1 MNWLHTATIV
11 VHVLL
16 AAAIV
21 GLVLL
26 QRGKGA
32 DAGAGFGAGASG
44 TVFGARGSASFLS
57 RTTATLAAL
66 FIATSLTLAYMGGR
80 TPKRRRS
87 VIDRVQEPTTSMRRR
102 RANCRHVP
110 SRLRRREAQIE
121 APARRRR
128 RAAGSQRATIAVD
141 RVRRLAPS
149 RSSPF
154 GADVVELVDTLP

>member
-1 MNWLHTATIV
+1 MNWLHTATV
-11 VHVLL
+11 VLHLL
-16 AAAIV
+16 IAAAIV

-80 TPKRRRS
+80 KPEAPKS
-87 VIDRVQEPTTSMRRR
+87 VIDRVQIPATQDATAPPAPPAVNSAEPVEKPATPATS
-102 RANCRHVP
+102 
-110 SRLRRREAQIE
+110 ETQ
-121 APARRRR
+121 
-128 RAAGSQRATIAVD
+128 QQ
-141 RVRRLAPS
+141 
-149 RSSPF
+149 
-154 GADVVELVDTLP
+154 

>member
-11 VHVLL
+11 FHVLI

-57 RTTATLAAL
+57 RMTATLAAL
-66 FIATSLTLAYMGGR
+66 FFASSLTLAYLGGR
-80 TPKRRRS
+80 KPEAPKS
-87 VIDRVQEPTTSMRRR
+87 VTDRVKTPQTQQAPPAPATTQQ
-102 RANCRHVP
+102 VP
-110 SRLRRREAQIE
+110 ADQPVE
-121 APARRRR
+121 APNDAQT
-128 RAAGSQRATIAVD
+128 GQ
-141 RVRRLAPS
+141 P
-149 RSSPF
+149 PQQ
-154 GADVVELVDTLP
+154 

>member
-11 VHVLL
+11 FHVLI
-16 AAAIV
+16 ASAIV

-32 DAGAGFGAGASG
+32 DAGAGFGSGASG

-80 TPKRRRS
+80 KAEAPTS
-87 VIDRVQEPTTSMRRR
+87 VIDRVQTAPTQDNG
-102 RANCRHVP
+102 APPAAVP
-110 SRLRRREAQIE
+110 ETISPETVIPEDAPVE
-121 APARRRR
+121 AP
-128 RAAGSQRATIAVD
+128 SQPDKT
-141 RVRRLAPS
+141 
-149 RSSPF
+149 
-154 GADVVELVDTLP
+154 GG

>member
-1 MNWLHTATIV
+1 MNWLHTATLVFHI
-11 VHVLL
+11 LI

-66 FIATSLTLAYMGGR
+66 FIATSLTLAYLGGR
-80 TPKRRRS
+80 TPAAPTS
-87 VIDRVQEPTTSMRRR
+87 VIDRVQEPTTNT
-102 RANCRHVP
+102 APPAGELPAVP
-110 SRLRRREAQIE
+110 APATPETQNEPVETPTAPPAVSE
-121 APARRRR
+121 APK
-128 RAAGSQRATIAVD
+128 Q
-141 RVRRLAPS
+141 
-149 RSSPF
+149 
-154 GADVVELVDTLP
+154 